1 MIKIPGNLDSVIKD
15 KVSKS
20 YNETIKTCGD
30 SEFQYVLKKFP
41 TFAKRLSKSR
51 GHKKSLIRVSKVFYN
66 ACYEGF
72 QSTINL
78 NNKTKKEIISALFY
92 VVNPFDIIPD
102 HTPGTGYFDDC
113 YVVNLCLKKIKRSSP
128 DLYNLALSAIEGD

>member
-1 MIKIPGNLDSVIKD
+1 MIKIPKKLDSETKD
-15 KVSKS
+15 KVLKS
-20 YNETIKTCGD
+20 YNATIKICGD
-30 SEFQYVLKKFP
+30 SELQYVLKKFP
-41 TFAKRLSKSR
+41 AFAKRLSKSR
-51 GHKKSLIRVSKVFYN
+51 GHKKSLVRASKVFYK
-66 ACYEGF
+66 ACHEGLK
-72 QSTINL
+72 SPLDL

-128 DLYNLALSAIEGD
+128 DLYNLALRAIEGD